1 MAEPA
6 RDTGAGGN
14 AGPSSFT
21 ALRGALLYCQED
33 PFLVASALVHEP
45 DGVILCCDGL
55 IVAAGPAGSVAV
67 PDGVEIADYRGKLIA
82 PGFVDTHTHY
92 VQTGMIGAQGLQL
105 LDWLDNHTFPAE
117 RAFADPA
124 HAAAL
129 ADLFCDELLRHGVT
143 TASVFCSVHP
153 HSVDALFEAAA
164 RRGMRML
171 AGKVLMDRNAPP
183 DLLDTAQRGYDE
195 SKALIE
201 RWHGRGR
208 ALYSI
213 TPRFAPTS
221 TEQQLAAAG
230 AMRRE
235 HPDVRVQSH
244 VAENLNEVAWVK
256 ELFPAAA
263 SYLDVYERY
272 GLAGQGAI
280 LAHGIHLDAGDLA
293 RCAAAGTALSH
304 CPTSNLF
311 LGSGLFDMAAAKAAG
326 VAVGLG
332 ADIGAGTTFSMLAT
346 MGEAYK
352 VAQLRGRPINAAQAF
367 FLATLGGAQA
377 LGLDDRLGSLHAGNE
392 ADFVVLDPAATP
404 LLAERSRRV
413 QSVEEQLGVL
423 MTLGDDRAVAATWIA
438 GRPAHIRTGR

>member
-1 MAEPA
+1 MAA
-6 RDTGAGGN
+6 ADQDNGAGGN
-14 AGPSSFT
+14 AGPSSFS
-21 ALRGALLYCQED
+21 ALRGALLYCTGD
-33 PFLVASALVHEP
+33 PFLVADALVHEP
-45 DGVILCCDGL
+45 DGIILCRDGR
-55 IVAAGPAGSVAV
+55 IVAVGPAGSVLVPAGAAV
-67 PDGVEIADYRGKLIA
+67 ADYRGKLIA
-82 PGFVDTHTHY
+82 PGFIDTHTHY

-105 LDWLDNHTFPAE
+105 LDWLDKHTFPAE

-124 HAAAL
+124 HADTMAG
-129 ADLFCDELLRHGVT
+129 LFCDELLRHGVT

-153 HSVDALFEAAA
+153 HSVDALFAAAA
-164 RRGMRML
+164 RRDMRIL
-171 AGKVLMDRNAPP
+171 AGKVLMDRHAPA
-183 DLLDTAQRGYDE
+183 DLLDTAQRGYDQ

-208 ALYSI
+208 ALYSV

-221 TEQQLAAAG
+221 TDGQLAAAG
-230 AMRRE
+230 ALRRE

-244 VAENLNEVAWVK
+244 VAENLNEVAWVRQ
-256 ELFPAAA
+256 LFPGSA
-263 SYLDVYERY
+263 SYLDVYERH
-272 GLAGQGAI
+272 GLAGRGAI

-293 RCAAAGTALSH
+293 RCGASGTALSH

-332 ADIGAGTTFSMLAT
+332 TDIGAGTTFSMLAT

-352 VAQLRGRPINAAQAF
+352 VAQLRGRPIDAAQAF

-377 LGLDDRLGSLHAGNE
+377 LGLDDRLGALRPGKE

-413 QSVEEQLGVL
+413 RSVGEQLGVL
-423 MTLGDDRAVAATWIA
+423 MTLGDDRAVAATWVA
-438 GRPAHIRTGR
+438 GRPVHIRTGR